1 VRMSQMT
8 EHLGQSQG
16 QTQEV
21 VGQAAQKAK
30 ETTHQ
35 AMGQARGMMR
45 DQIDRRSSDAGQQ
58 VTSVADTIR
67 STGDTMRQQGNHS
80 QADMADRLASQV
92 DRVGT
97 YLRDQDADRLLQDV
111 EDFGR
116 RQPWTIALLGF
127 VGGMAAA
134 RFLKASS
141 ERRYQAGIDSGR
153 YTYPSYTYPTSYDRP
168 GYARP
173 GYERPGY
180 ASPGTEFADPD
191 RPVTGAGGITPGR
204 LAADEDTT
212 PGRASD
218 TPLGGPSTP
227 ASI

>member
-1 VRMSQMT
+1 MSQVT
-8 EHLGQSQG
+8 EQLGQTQG
-16 QTQEV
+16 QAQEV

-30 ETTHQ
+30 ETSRE
-35 AMGQARGMMR
+35 AMGQARGMVR
-45 DQIDRRSSDAGQQ
+45 GQLDQRSSDAGQQ
-58 VTSVADTIR
+58 ITSVADTIR
-67 STGDTMRQQGNHS
+67 STGQSMRDQGNSS

-92 DRVGT
+92 ERVGS

-116 RQPWTIALLGF
+116 RQPWMIAVLGF

-141 ERRYQAGIDSGR
+141 EQRYQAGIDSGR
-153 YTYPSYTYPTSYDRP
+153 YAYPAYPTYERPVYERPAYDRP
-168 GYARP
+168 GYAAP
-173 GYERPGY
+173 GGGLGE
-180 ASPGTEFADPD
+180 TESGLPS
-191 RPVTGAGGITPGR
+191 TGAT
-204 LAADEDTT
+204 DVT

-218 TPLGGPSTP
+218 IPLGGPTSP